1 MTVVLCVGNAAGIK
15 TGFFINEESVAKRKL
30 VAFDGDLT
38 FRQMTE
44 CIGPKKIENFIELQ
58 MLLKGTTPFGH

>member
-38 FRQMTE
+38 FRQMTV
-44 CIGPKKIENFIELQ
+44 GLNALGRKK
-58 MLLKGTTPFGH
+58 LKNS